1 METLKNAVLT
11 ACLCAI
17 LTSAVQL
24 LSAEKMKR
32 EMGLVCGLTLAVC
45 MFASLFGGGMDI
57 SLGASPFA
65 DDPERGADYENMV
78 IAESESTA
86 EQALAAQLKD
96 KGFDVAAVGI
106 VCSLGEYNQIK
117 AERVEITLTENSEPE
132 SVSQAE
138 QTVRGLIPE
147 AVIEVKIQ

>member
-24 LSAEKMKR
+24 L
-32 EMGLVCGLTLAVC
+32 
-45 MFASLFGGGMDI
+45 